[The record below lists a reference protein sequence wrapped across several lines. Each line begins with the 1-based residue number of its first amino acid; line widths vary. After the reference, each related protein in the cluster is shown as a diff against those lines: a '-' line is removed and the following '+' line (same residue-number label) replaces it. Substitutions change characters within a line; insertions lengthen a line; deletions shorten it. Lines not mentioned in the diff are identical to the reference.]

1 MLEPERMIL
10 GWCLTM
16 GEVPAC
22 VAAIPV
28 DALSGPA
35 AVIRGLLVELQ
46 AVDVRW
52 GPMDLYLWLVGDH
65 APTTEIGASLLSW
78 LSMDEVLLLPAVVPV
93 TVQEVKALCRLL
105 EDRHAAR
112 VAYVHALTEAQ
123 ERAER
128 ARMAA
133 MERGCD
139 ALRMACE
146 PKDGWTVEVHP
157 AWKPYLRRVA

>member
-1 MLEPERMIL
+1 MIEPERMIL
-10 GWCLTM
+10 GWCLER

-46 AVDVRW
+46 AVDVAW

-78 LSMDEVLLLPAVVPV
+78 LALDEILLLPMGAPA
-93 TVQEVKALCRLL
+93 TLAEVAALCARTTTEWAGREWYAHLVAEIEL
-105 EDRHAAR
+105 EREAAR
-112 VAYVHALTEAQ
+112 VQEMEAACGRLPTLKLVRAIHA
-123 ERAER
+123 
-128 ARMAA
+128 
-133 MERGCD
+133 
-139 ALRMACE
+139 
-146 PKDGWTVEVHP
+146 GWAV
-157 AWKPYLRRVA
+157 VAG

>member
-1 MLEPERMIL
+1 MTEPERLIL
-10 GWCLTM
+10 GWCLER

-65 APTTEIGASLLSW
+65 APTTEIGRSLLSW
-78 LSMDEVLLLPAVVPV
+78 LALDEILLLPMAAPA
-93 TVQEVKALCRLL
+93 TLAEVAALCARITSEWAGREWYARLIA
-105 EDRHAAR
+105 EIEREREEAR
-112 VAYVHALTEAQ
+112 IQ
-123 ERAER
+123 EI
-128 ARMAA
+128 
-133 MERGCD
+133 D
-139 ALRMACE
+139 AACE
-146 PKDGWTVEVHP
+146 HLPTLKPVGAIHAGWAAVGG
-157 AWKPYLRRVA
+157 